1 MRTLNDYFL
10 TITIPLLA
18 DIQTRYIVVPD
29 TGTIVKVSTVLAKA
43 IGTAD
48 EDITLKTARGTVT
61 PVLTITQSG
70 SAAGTVDTILP
81 LTNNYVIEG
90 ETIEIE
96 NDGASSG
103 TLTACTVTLTIRR

>member
-10 TITIPLLA
+10 TATIPTMEDAATL
-18 DIQTRYIVVPD
+18 YVPVPD
-29 TGTIVKVSTVLAKA
+29 SGRIVKVSTALSKA

-48 EDITLKTARGTVT
+48 EDITIKTAQGTVA
-61 PVLTITQSG
+61 PVLTITQPG
-70 SAAGTVDTILP
+70 SAAGDVDSIAPTA
-81 LTNNYVIEG
+81 NNYVTEG

-103 TLTACTVTLTIRR
+103 TLTACTVTLVIRR

>member
-10 TITIPLLA
+10 TATIPLLA
-18 DIQTRYIVVPD
+18 DISQMYVAGPD
-29 TGTIVKVSTVLAKA
+29 SGRIVKVTTALAKA

-48 EDITLKTARGTVT
+48 EDITIKTAQGTVA
-61 PVLTITQSG
+61 PVLTIPQSG
-70 SAAGTVDTILP
+70 SAAGDVDSIVPTA
-81 LTNNYVIEG
+81 NNYVAEG

-103 TLTACTVTLTIRR
+103 TLTACTVTLVIRR